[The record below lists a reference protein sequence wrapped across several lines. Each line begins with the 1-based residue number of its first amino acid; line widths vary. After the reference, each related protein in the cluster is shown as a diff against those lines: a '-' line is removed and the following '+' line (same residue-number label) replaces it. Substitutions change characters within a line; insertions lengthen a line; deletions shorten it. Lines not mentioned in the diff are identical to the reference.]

1 MDADE
6 VPWIALVEERLA
18 FLDRL
23 SESPAHKP
31 QLETDLDCSRS
42 TVDRAIRRLE
52 AAGLVDRVGDGYVTT
67 PTGRVAAHR
76 YRSYVAD
83 QRTVDD
89 AQAVLSVLPPDCDV
103 PPELV
108 AGGTVATAD
117 DRPHRL
123 FERLARHLRTADRY
137 QVALPTLADSRHLRL
152 LHARVL
158 SDGLDADLLVAPALA
173 DRLRE
178 EFPSLIGDLFATES
192 CTIRRADVPPF
203 VVALSTSDPPT
214 ADPAAASTRDGGATA
229 IVATHDEG
237 ALAGTIEN
245 DADAAIDRARTLFA
259 SLGENARSL
268 VSPPA
273 DRDTSTPLPADD
285 MQTHRALAD
294 AGMTRLDRAY
304 FTECTPGEPE
314 TAWRLG
320 FDLVDA
326 YYGYAVGRVDP
337 SLDEGKSNGD
347 AASKRLRDP
356 GDLDGEFS
364 PSETE
369 AGLEAG
375 SDWSLPTPPDVPQ
388 SDRAEFEDGVA
399 IGVGSENGETS
410 GGEGDGEPDKPRASS
425 SGSVVSSVLVDRLA
439 AGDDHVVLGPPGSGK
454 STVCRRVACRWV
466 EAGHGPVFYREGDTS
481 GSDLSGLK
489 RVVTAAEGHA
499 LVVVEDAAGPV
510 TEPTLEFLRTVR
522 DDPEV
527 TVLLEGREGA
537 WRGAVDDVSDPRLR
551 DLARRVL
558 RTHRLPDVDERTC
571 LRAIAAFE
579 AATGLEVPLS
589 PAALYDRVTTEDG
602 IGEMYVL
609 SHQIVAHAI
618 SAPWLDDATAPSA
631 LEGDVRAVYDAL
643 APPEGAAEKDY
654 ETLPLEV
661 GLLVAVL
668 TAAERS
674 VTPGLVHAVAAERAD
689 AERADR
695 AHRRVEEVLDDLDG
709 RLLLRRE
716 DSDTYRTQHPRWA
729 IRFLEHAT
737 DRAERETVALFE
749 RAINAVLALA
759 DDPERR
765 EHVSDW
771 LGFEPPSVSRLA
783 ETESVDELVE
793 SLFGLAFSHS
803 TLAPLFGT
811 TKHSGIDL
819 PDACSTA
826 ARLESISCRGKM
838 WYDHGDAD
846 RGETELSILCDRA
859 AEATDEGTRST
870 YLAEGYR
877 GLGEVVVDRGET
889 ETAREFLDRS
899 LAAARDGDDPRHEV
913 GALNSLAWVAMTDD
927 DYERAQ
933 EHLDEALAVAEDLGP
948 CGDYSD
954 TLYYLA
960 RLERSRGDLASAEE
974 RLTETIALDR
984 AIGNRQNISSSLK
997 LLAEIAA
1004 KQGGD
1009 DRAERYYRRSIEL
1022 KREVGDRPGLAK
1034 ALYGYGDLVRSGGDT
1049 DAAERAFERSLEL
1062 AQENNMRRHE
1072 GRVLGGLGRLAL
1084 DRADLD
1090 AAADRFRDQR
1100 AIHADLGYR
1109 RGVADATAGLGDVA
1123 TERDALER
1131 ARERYRESVGEYREV
1146 GDRRRAAER
1155 MDDLIEVCRATG
1167 DEAAAL
1173 EWAETA
1179 VALCSEAEL
1188 PDLTETF
1195 RDHRDACAPE
1205 SGQDD

>member
-1 MDADE
+1 MDPDE

-31 QLETDLDCSRS
+31 QLEADLDCSRS
-42 TVDRAIRRLE
+42 TIDRAVRRLE

-83 QRTVDD
+83 QRTVDE

-103 PPELV
+103 PPDLV

-123 FERLARHLRTADRY
+123 FERLARHLRAAGRY
-137 QVALPTLADSRHLRL
+137 RVALPSLADSRHLRL
-152 LHARVL
+152 LHARVV
-158 SDGLDADLLVAPALA
+158 SDGMDADLLVAPALA

-178 EFPSLIGDLFATES
+178 EFPALVDDLFAAES

-203 VVALSTSDPPT
+203 AVALSTSDPAT
-214 ADPAAASTRDGGATA
+214 AAQTAEPTRDGDVTA
-229 IVATHDEG
+229 IVATHDDG

-245 DADAAIDRARTLFA
+245 DADAAIDRAHALFA
-259 SLGENARSL
+259 SLGEDASPL

-273 DRDTSTPLPADD
+273 GRETGTPLPADD

-294 AGMTRLDRAY
+294 AGMTRLDRAHL
-304 FTECTPGEPE
+304 TERTPSEPE

-326 YYGYAVGRVDP
+326 YYGYAVERVDP
-337 SLDEGKSNGD
+337 SLDESASNGD
-347 AASKRLRDP
+347 AAPNRERDP
-356 GDLDGEFS
+356 GGADGEF
-364 PSETE
+364 PRPETDVGPE
-369 AGLEAG
+369 AGG
-375 SDWSLPTPPDVPQ
+375 DWSLPTPPDVPGPEGLE
-388 SDRAEFEDGVA
+388 SEDGVA
-399 IGVGSENGETS
+399 IDAGSENGRVS
-410 GGEGDGEPDKPRASS
+410 AGEGDGEPGEPRASS
-425 SGSVVSSVLVDRLA
+425 SGSVVSAALVDRLA
-439 AGDDHVVLGPPGSGK
+439 ACDDRIVLGPPGSGK
-454 STVCRRVACRWV
+454 STVCRLVACRWV
-466 EAGHGPVFYREGDTS
+466 EAGHGPVFYREADTS
-481 GSDLSGLK
+481 GSDLSDLE
-489 RVVTAAEGHA
+489 RVVTTAEGHA

-510 TEPTLEFLRTVR
+510 TEPTLEFLRAVR
-522 DDPEV
+522 DDPAV
-527 TVLLEGREGA
+527 SVLLEGREGA
-537 WRGAVDDVSDPRLR
+537 WRGAVDEIADPRLR

-558 RTHRLPDVDERTC
+558 GTYRLPDIDERTC
-571 LRAIAAFE
+571 RRAIAAFE
-579 AATGLEVPLS
+579 AATGRDVPLS
-589 PAALYDRVTTEDG
+589 PAALHDRVTTEDG

-609 SHQIVAHAI
+609 SYQIVAHAV

-643 APPEGAAEKDY
+643 APPEGAAEGDD
-654 ETLPLEV
+654 ETLPLEA
-661 GLLVAVL
+661 GLLVATL
-668 TAAERS
+668 TAAEWS
-674 VTPGLVHAVAAERAD
+674 VTPGLVHAVAAARAD
-689 AERADR
+689 AGRADR

-709 RLLLRRE
+709 RLLLGRE
-716 DSDTYRTQHPRWA
+716 DSDAYRTQHPRWA

-737 DRAERETVALFE
+737 ERAERETVALFE
-749 RAINAVLALA
+749 RAVNAVLALA
-759 DDPERR
+759 DEPERR
-765 EHVSDW
+765 AHVTDW
-771 LGFEPPSVSRLA
+771 LGFEPPSVSRLT

-793 SLFGLAFSHS
+793 SLFGLAFSRS

-811 TKHSGIDL
+811 TEHSGIDL

-826 ARLESISCRGKM
+826 ARLESVSCRGKM

-846 RGETELSILCDRA
+846 RGETELSLLCDRA
-859 AEATDEGTRST
+859 AEAADEETRST

-877 GLGEVVVDRGET
+877 GVGEVVVDRGET
-889 ETAREFLDRS
+889 ETAREFLERS
-899 LAAARDGDDPRHEV
+899 LAAARDGADPRHEV

-927 DYERAQ
+927 DYERAR
-933 EHLDEALAVAEDLGP
+933 ERLDEALAIAEDLGP

-974 RLTETIALDR
+974 RLTETISLDR
-984 AIGNRQNISSSLK
+984 RIGNRQNISSSLK

-1004 KQGGD
+1004 ERGGD

-1022 KREVGDRPGLAK
+1022 KREVGDRQGLAK
-1034 ALYGYGDLVRSGGDT
+1034 ALYGFGDLVRSSGDT
-1049 DAAERAFERSLEL
+1049 DAAERAFERGLEL
-1062 AQENNMRRHE
+1062 AQENDMRRHE

-1090 AAADRFRDQR
+1090 VAAERFRDQR

-1123 TERDALER
+1123 CERDALER
-1131 ARERYRESVGEYREV
+1131 ARERYRESVEAYREV

-1155 MDDLIEVCRATG
+1155 MDDLIEVCRAAG

-1173 EWAETA
+1173 EWCETA
-1179 VALCSEAEL
+1179 VELCSGAEL
-1188 PDLTETF
+1188 PDLVETF
-1195 RDHRDACAPE
+1195 HDHRDACAPE
-1205 SGQDD
+1205 TGQDD